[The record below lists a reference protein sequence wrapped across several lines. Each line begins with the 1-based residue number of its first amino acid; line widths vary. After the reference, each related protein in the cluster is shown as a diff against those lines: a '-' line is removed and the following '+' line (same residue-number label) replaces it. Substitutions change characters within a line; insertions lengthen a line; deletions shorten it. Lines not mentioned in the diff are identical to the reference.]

1 MSTQTQ
7 DKVRF
12 QYYRDKILR
21 TLAENPDGLYK
32 SQLRAVAFNRINKAV
47 SDKWLDTLEASG
59 LIQSKPVFTG
69 QQGRPGVVY
78 SKTKNGTAL

>member
-1 MSTQTQ
+1 MSIHTQ

-21 TLAENPDGLYK
+21 TLSEHPNGLYK
-32 SQLRAVAFNRINKAV
+32 SQLRAVAFNRVNKAV
-47 SDKWLDTLEASG
+47 SDKWLDMLEESG
-59 LIQSKPVFTG
+59 LIQSRPVFTG

-78 SKTKNGTAL
+78 SKTHGVP